1 MDDVTHHA
9 DSHPFCPSA
18 PIYTDDKQETALRNT
33 NSTYITAYDTLHRP
47 STPRRGIRKVL
58 SKIHTRI
65 RRIIARYMITG
76 SMRREI
82 LQRSRLIFHTP

>member
-1 MDDVTHHA
+1 MLPITVTQIHLVLR
-9 DSHPFCPSA
+9 SA

-47 STPRRGIRKVL
+47 SSAPRRGIRKEL

-65 RRIIARYMITG
+65 RRIIARNGNMITR
-76 SMRREI
+76 SMRIET
-82 LQRSRLIFHTP
+82 RLIFHTP